1 MTDKF
6 NPEEGKLPSS
16 LNTLT
21 ILTFIGS
28 GLFNI
33 VGGFWQYI
41 RADKGVEDMEK
52 AMNSPDFDK
61 MPDFAKKMLSP
72 EALEQAK
79 LAAANKLPILICI
92 LLGGI
97 LCIVGAL
104 QMRKL
109 KMQGY
114 YIYIIGEVLPTICSL
129 IFLGKAAVTGFGP
142 LIGMAFILLFII
154 LYTMQRK
161 YLINK

>member
-1 MTDKF
+1 MADNF

-28 GLFNI
+28 GLLSI
-33 VGGFWQYI
+33 LGGFWQYA
-41 RADKGVEDMEK
+41 RADKGVEDLEK

-61 MPDFAKKMLSP
+61 MPDFAKKMMTP
-72 EALEQAK
+72 EALEAAK
-79 LAAANKLPILICI
+79 QAAANKMPILILT
-92 LLGGI
+92 LLGGV
-97 LCIVGAL
+97 LCIVGAA

-114 YIYIIGEVLPTICSL
+114 YIWLMGEIVPAICM
-129 IFLGKAAVTGFGP
+129 IFFVGKAAYSGWGP
-142 LIGMAFILLFII
+142 MIGWAIALLFII

-161 YLINK
+161 YLVNK